1 MNIWD
6 YVMRR
11 KAIFLPLFM
20 AFAIGGILG
29 AHILNQTKITSQ
41 EGNYSVP
48 GTSVDNYDYQPVS
61 KPLETIHVAIVN
73 PDETADNQHFP
84 VDPSDS
90 GELGDQPDDSIDN
103 SEDIEIPHTGS
114 DDSGLVGQIIDEHLG
129 KIAASYVKSIKKQAT
144 AEHFSAWQAI
154 LISTIIILAIG
165 IILLVLI
172 RMHFLHKIF
181 S

>member
-20 AFAIGGILG
+20 AFSIGGILG
-29 AHILNQTKITSQ
+29 AHVLSQTKITPQ
-41 EGNYSVP
+41 ENNYSAP
-48 GTSVDNYDYQPVS
+48 GTFVDGYDYQPTP

-73 PDETADNQHFP
+73 PDETTDYQFSP
-84 VDPSDS
+84 IGS
-90 GELGDQPDDSIDN
+90 GEGGESGDQPIDGADN
-103 SEDIEIPHTGS
+103 IENIDIPHTGS
-114 DDSGLVGQIIDEHLG
+114 NYSGIAGQIVDEHLG
-129 KIAASYVKSIKKQAT
+129 KIAASYIKSIKKQAA

-154 LISTIIILAIG
+154 LVSTIIILAIG
-165 IILLVLI
+165 IVILALI
-172 RMHFLHKIF
+172 RTHFLHKIF